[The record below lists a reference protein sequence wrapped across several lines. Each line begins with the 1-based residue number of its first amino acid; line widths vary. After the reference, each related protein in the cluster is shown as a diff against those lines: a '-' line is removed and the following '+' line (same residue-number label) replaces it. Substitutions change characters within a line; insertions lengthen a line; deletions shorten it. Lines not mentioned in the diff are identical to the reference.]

1 MKILFSLALLV
12 STLSVYG
19 QSILTTEA
27 NLAAVTVFRSGA
39 EMNHKAKIN
48 LPSGSSE
55 IVINNIA
62 NALDENT
69 IHVGANANVTIMS
82 VSFNKNYLKPLV
94 KSAAYFKI
102 EDSLKKISKT
112 LYRLSDEKE
121 AEEAILRLLDKNSV
135 VAGANTGLNVLELT
149 KLTTFYKNKQLEVK
163 NNLSALTDQEEA
175 LQEKKE
181 NLQEQMKELAGD
193 QSGTTG
199 QIVLQVMAR
208 NAAST
213 DLSISYI
220 CPSAG
225 WSPFY
230 DLRADKTTDPL
241 KLAYKANV
249 TQSSGINWEK
259 VKLTLSTG
267 NPTVSGTAPFIS
279 AWLLRFKSYVSTAD
293 ISKRPVTDIVAA
305 LEGNAP
311 GVNSAGSGQP
321 GSQSDIIVRGFGS
334 LSAASSPL
342 IVVDGKVYDGSLTAI
357 NPSDV
362 ATMSV
367 LKDAGA
373 SGIYGARG
381 ANGVVMITTKNKTLS
396 NFTTQTENDLNATF
410 DIDIPYDIVSN
421 GKPHSVSL
429 QDHSLPAHYKY
440 YAVPKLDPDAFLMAE
455 ITDYEKLNLLPGLA
469 NIIFENM
476 YIGKSYINPGITT
489 DTLTLSMGRDKKLII
504 KREKVAELSGIKFLG
519 SNKKQTFTYEIQ
531 VRNGK
536 RESID
541 LQLKDQFPVATD
553 KDMEIELLQSDGA
566 KVDEETGIM
575 SWDMTIAPGQTK
587 KVRISYSI
595 RYPAS
600 KVIANL

>member
-19 QSILTTEA
+19 QNILTTEA

-55 IVINNIA
+55 VVINNMA

-82 VSFNKNYLKPLV
+82 VSFNKNYLRPLI
-94 KSAAYFKI
+94 KSAAYFKT

-112 LYRLSDEKE
+112 LQRLSDEKE
-121 AEEAILRLLDKNSV
+121 VEEAILRLLDKNSI
-135 VAGANTGLNVLELT
+135 VAGANTGLNVLELA

-163 NNLSALTDQEEA
+163 NNLSALTDQEDV

-181 NLQEQMKELAGD
+181 SLQEQMKELAGD
-193 QSGTTG
+193 ESGTTG
-199 QIVLQVMAR
+199 QIVLQVMAK
-208 NAAST
+208 NAALT

-230 DLRADKTTDPL
+230 DLRADKTTYPL

-249 TQSSGINWEK
+249 VQRSGINWGK

-279 AWLLRFKSYVSTAD
+279 AWLLRFKSYVSAAD
-293 ISKRPVTDIVAA
+293 ISKRPVTDIIAA

-311 GVNSAGSGQP
+311 GVNSGSGQP
-321 GSQSDIIVRGFGS
+321 GSQSDILVRGFGS
-334 LSAASSPL
+334 LSASSSPL
-342 IVVDGKVYDGSLTAI
+342 IVVDGEIYDGSLTGI
-357 NPSDV
+357 DPSDV

-367 LKDAGA
+367 YKDAA
-373 SGIYGARG
+373 TTGIYGARG
-381 ANGVVMITTKNKTLS
+381 TNGVVMITTKNKTLS
-396 NFTTQTENDLNATF
+396 NFTTQTENNLNATF

-429 QDHSLPAHYKY
+429 QDYSLPVHYKY

-469 NIIFENM
+469 NVIFENM

-504 KREKVAELSGIKFLG
+504 KREKVAELSGIRFMG
-519 SNKKQTFTYEIQ
+519 NNKKQTFTFEIQ

-536 RESID
+536 KEPVD

-566 KVDEETGIM
+566 KIDEETGIM
-575 SWDMTIAPGQTK
+575 TWDMAIAPGQTK

-595 RYPAS
+595 RYPAG
-600 KVIANL
+600 KTIANL